1 MAVARKG
8 RDQNGKRKE
17 KSLEYALP
25 QNGQSDRGS
34 RFGALLLDDDGGNNQ
49 TEGGESSI
57 AILNNR
63 MPIPTDPHVLNGS
76 KKSNVRK
83 TSLDSKLAD
92 KQLPRAQNNFFFKKR
107 CYQKSPKHSYLNR
120 NDTIQTHAKS

>member
-17 KSLEYALP
+17 KSQEYALP
-25 QNGQSDRGS
+25 QNGHSDRGS

-92 KQLPRAQNNFFFKKR
+92 KQLPRAQN
-107 CYQKSPKHSYLNR
+107 
-120 NDTIQTHAKS
+120 